1 MEITLILKGATPA
14 EVREALRE
22 LYDQGTPG
30 EPMEAQPYEI
40 EDSVVGNV
48 LKNGKKKSYHKWTPG
63 EDKDIIELR
72 DKYGR
77 GPTEIANILHDK
89 YGFRVTRESVKS
101 RQYLLDGRREINH

>member
-22 LYDQGTPG
+22 LYAQGTPG
-30 EPMEAQPYEI
+30 EPMEPQPLEVKPV
-40 EDSVVGNV
+40 EV
-48 LKNGKKKSYHKWTPG
+48 KEKKYKKMSYHKWTPE

-77 GPTEIANILHDK
+77 GPTEIANILYDK
-89 YGFRVTRESVKS
+89 YGFRTTRDGVKS
-101 RQYLLDGRREINH
+101 RQYLLDGRREDKR